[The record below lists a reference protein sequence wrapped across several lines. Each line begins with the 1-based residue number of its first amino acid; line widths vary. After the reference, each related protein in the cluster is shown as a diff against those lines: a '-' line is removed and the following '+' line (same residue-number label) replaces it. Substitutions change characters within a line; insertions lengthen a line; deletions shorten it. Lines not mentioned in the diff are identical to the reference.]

1 MLTIFAEH
9 VMFVLRMQT
18 LRRAV
23 TVIGAAALLFGALA
37 EIWGGAHAQSPA
49 RQTVVIEP
57 YTEYM
62 WWLIRWSTN
71 EILCSIPVDHEGP
84 PTIEEVSKACGAEL
98 ATEWWN
104 TPPCKLNNKPAS
116 RCEGVYVYLA
126 TITPKEREVVVQL
139 PKPTVWLTLEGCP
152 QTTPDEVCP
161 SLPILALTG
170 EEPLPDQS
178 IVAVQGTYDG
188 EPFYCPGNVC
198 RLQMRA
204 TPLLGVTVEFWAD
217 SSYGDSSEHYFA
229 QVRAIESGVSPVPGG
244 SGWYVDVIS
253 SQWLGKP
260 LTSCAR
266 IWEAFPPAGTPPTW
280 LSTPDHFELLA
291 SGEPYFY
298 LAGRTISQG
307 LVDVSSCPGG
317 GLLPNGYADACGLEK
332 ARPLIEEWQN
342 QFDQRII
349 GVSHE
354 TGIPAQLM
362 KNLFA
367 QESQFW
373 PGMFRVPY
381 EFGLGQV
388 TDQGADAIFLW
399 NPIFF
404 EQFCSLVLSADAC
417 SRGYLGLTV
426 PDQAML
432 RGALALQA
440 KADCVD
446 CPTGV
451 NLDDTYFTVSLF
463 ANMLQANCAQIA
475 RSVFTAT
482 NQMAGRVATYED
494 LWRLT
499 VANYHAGPGC
509 VAFAIHQAWQTA
521 GKLDWGTVSTRF
533 TDPCRGVVPYVDQIT
548 R

>member
-1 MLTIFAEH
+1 MGI
-9 VMFVLRMQT
+9 
-18 LRRAV
+18 
-23 TVIGAAALLFGALA
+23 AALLFGVLA
-37 EIWGGAHAQSPA
+37 GSWGNAHAQDPS
-49 RQTVVIEP
+49 RQIVVIEP

-62 WWLIRWSTN
+62 WWLNRWSTN
-71 EILCSIPVDHEGP
+71 EILCSVPVDHEGP
-84 PTIEEVSKACGAEL
+84 PTIKEVSQACGAEL

-104 TPPCKLNNKPAS
+104 TPQCKLNKKPAS
-116 RCEGVYVYLA
+116 QCEGVYVFLVA
-126 TITPKEREVVVQL
+126 ITPKEREVVVEL
-139 PKPTVWLTLEGCP
+139 PTPTVWLTLEGCP

-161 SLPILALTG
+161 TLPVLVLTG

-178 IVAVQGTYDG
+178 IVAIQGTYDG
-188 EPFYCPGNVC
+188 ETFYCPGDIC

-204 TPLLGVTVEFWAD
+204 TPLQGVTVEFWAD
-217 SSYGDSSEHYFA
+217 SSYGDSSEHYTA

-253 SQWLGKP
+253 SQWQGKS

-266 IWEAFPPAGTPPTW
+266 IWEAFPPVGTPPNW

-298 LAGRTISQG
+298 LAGRIISQG
-307 LVDVSSCPGG
+307 LVDVSSCPGN

-332 ARPLIEEWQN
+332 TRPVIEEWQN

-349 GVSHE
+349 GVSND
-354 TGIPAQLM
+354 TGVPAQLM

-373 PGMFRVPY
+373 PGMFRIPF
-381 EFGLGQV
+381 EFGLGQA

-399 NPIFF
+399 NPTFF
-404 EQFCSLVLSADAC
+404 QQFCPLILSSDAC
-417 SRGYLGLTV
+417 SRGYLSLTQ
-426 PDQAML
+426 PDQAIL

-463 ANMLQANCAQIA
+463 ANMLQANCAQVS

-509 VAFAIHQAWQTA
+509 VAFAIHQAWQTS

-533 TDPCRGVVPYVDQIT
+533 TEPCKGVVPYVEQIT

>member
-1 MLTIFAEH
+1 MGTA
-9 VMFVLRMQT
+9 M
-18 LRRAV
+18 
-23 TVIGAAALLFGALA
+23 LLFGAVA
-37 EIWGGAHAQSPA
+37 GIWGSAYAQSPA

-57 YTEYM
+57 YTEYL
-62 WWLIRWSTN
+62 WWLIRFSNN

-84 PTIEEVSKACGAEL
+84 PTIEEVNKACGADL
-98 ATEWWN
+98 ATEWWT
-104 TPPCKLNNKPAS
+104 TPPCKIGNKPIS
-116 RCEGVYVYLA
+116 RCDGVYVYLVS
-126 TITPKEREVVVQL
+126 ITPKEREVVLEL

-152 QTTPDEVCP
+152 QTTPDEMCP
-161 SLPILALTG
+161 TLPILVLTG
-170 EEPLPDQS
+170 EEPLPDES
-178 IVAVQGTYDG
+178 IVAIQGTYDG
-188 EPFYCPGNVC
+188 EAFSCPGNIC

-204 TPLLGVTVEFWAD
+204 TPLQGVTVEFWAD
-217 SSYGDSSEHYFA
+217 SSYGDSSDHYFA

-244 SGWYVDVIS
+244 SGWHVDVIS
-253 SQWLGKP
+253 TQWQGKT
-260 LTSCAR
+260 LTSCAK
-266 IWEAFPPAGTPPTW
+266 IWEAFPPVGTPPAW

-291 SGEPYFY
+291 SGDPYFY
-298 LAGRTISQG
+298 LAGRIISQG
-307 LVDVSSCPGG
+307 LIDVSGCPGG

-332 ARPLIEEWQN
+332 ARPLIEVWQN

-349 GVSHE
+349 GVSNE
-354 TGIPAQLM
+354 TGVPAQLM

-388 TDQGADAIFLW
+388 TDQGADAIFMW
-399 NPIFF
+399 NPVFF
-404 EQFCSLVLSADAC
+404 NQFCPLVLSSDAC

-426 PDQAML
+426 PDQALL

-463 ANMLQANCAQIA
+463 ANMLQANCAQVA
-475 RSVFTAT
+475 RTVFTAT

-509 VAFAIHQAWQTA
+509 TAFAIHQAWQTA

-533 TDPCRGVVPYVDQIT
+533 TDPCRSVVPYVEQIT